1 LIKEVIDHLSNDRFA
16 TYLEASGFDQG
27 RALRLYG
34 WNMRISA
41 SFYPLLSSIEV
52 CLRNRMEKRLC
63 EVFREE
69 WWTDQ
74 GFIELLG
81 KKGKPIVLRAAS
93 DIEKRGKTPTSGRMT
108 AELSFGFWTNML
120 LPKYEAP
127 LWSEL
132 ILHFPDLPAALTQ
145 SEFHDRCEVVREFR
159 NRISHHE
166 PIFIR
171 DLTADYS
178 KCLELLRWIGP
189 AKAAW
194 IKPQLDTMRILRE
207 RP

>member
-1 LIKEVIDHLSNDRFA
+1 
-16 TYLEASGFDQG
+16 
-27 RALRLYG
+27 
-34 WNMRISA
+34 
-41 SFYPLLSSIEV
+41 
-52 CLRNRMEKRLC
+52 
-63 EVFREE
+63 
-69 WWTDQ
+69 
-74 GFIELLG
+74 
-81 KKGKPIVLRAAS
+81 
-93 DIEKRGKTPTSGRMT
+93 
-108 AELSFGFWTNML
+108 ML

-166 PIFIR
+166 PIFMR